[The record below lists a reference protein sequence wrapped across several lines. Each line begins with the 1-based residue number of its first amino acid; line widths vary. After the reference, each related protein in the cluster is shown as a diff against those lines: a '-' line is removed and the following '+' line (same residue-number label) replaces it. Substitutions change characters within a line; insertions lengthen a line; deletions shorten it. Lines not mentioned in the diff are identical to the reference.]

1 MAPRPAPSGPRWAGQ
16 GWAAPTC
23 VMQGRPPTAVRS
35 VHHAGR
41 LGGATGHV
49 RRSTPLAAASAGS
62 TPAARSAV
70 SQARLTPSSRP
81 PTRSAAPALG
91 PSGSVFTKL
100 KSEKGHSQGLTELG
114 LREQMGLWECLWLSR
129 DWGSGEAG
137 AQEVSE
143 AGSASRAKSAWT
155 LREHLAV
162 QGAAAVQRA
171 KEQLGFRD
179 SLGDR
184 GTAGVGGSQGR
195 GGSEAGKG
203 MTCSSCFKH
212 CGRPYLAARWRA
224 L

>member
-16 GWAAPTC
+16 GWAVPTC
-23 VMQGRPPTAVRS
+23 VMQGRPPTAVHS

-49 RRSTPLAAASAGS
+49 RRSTPLVAASAGS

-114 LREQMGLWECLWLSR
+114 LGEQMGLWECLWLSR

-171 KEQLGFRD
+171 KERLGFR
-179 SLGDR
+179 GYPGVQ
-184 GTAGVGGSQGR
+184 GTAGVQGLPGGSGHGRGRGQSGQGR
-195 GGSEAGKG
+195 I
-203 MTCSSCFKH
+203 
-212 CGRPYLAARWRA
+212 
-224 L
+224 

>member
-23 VMQGRPPTAVRS
+23 VMQGRPPTAVHS

-49 RRSTPLAAASAGS
+49 RRSTPLLAASAGS

-91 PSGSVFTKL
+91 PSSSVFTKL

-114 LREQMGLWECLWLSR
+114 LGEQMGLWERLWLSR
-129 DWGSGEAG
+129 GWGSGEAG

-162 QGAAAVQRA
+162 QGAAAVQRG
-171 KEQLGFRD
+171 KERLGFR
-179 SLGDR
+179 GYP
-184 GTAGVGGSQGR
+184 GVQGMAGVQGLPGGSGHGRGWGQSGQGR
-195 GGSEAGKG
+195 I
-203 MTCSSCFKH
+203 
-212 CGRPYLAARWRA
+212 
-224 L
+224 

>member
-1 MAPRPAPSGPRWAGQ
+1 MGRAGLGGTHLRDAGPSTHCRPQCPPRRTP
-16 GWAAPTC
+16 
-23 VMQGRPPTAVRS
+23 
-35 VHHAGR
+35 
-41 LGGATGHV
+41 GGATGHV
-49 RRSTPLAAASAGS
+49 RRSTPLLAASAGS

-114 LREQMGLWECLWLSR
+114 LGEQMGLWECLWLSR

-155 LREHLAV
+155 LREQLAV

-171 KEQLGFRD
+171 KERLGFR
-179 SLGDR
+179 GYPR
-184 GTAGVGGSQGR
+184 VQGTAGVQGLPGGSGHGWGRGQSGQGR
-195 GGSEAGKG
+195 I
-203 MTCSSCFKH
+203 
-212 CGRPYLAARWRA
+212 
-224 L
+224 